1 MPCNLF
7 FLGTAEPKIGFGV
20 DKPVRNE
27 SGKEGRIKGV
37 KEEKTNMNEMK
48 VIFLGTAFPYG
59 CVGWEPVASS
69 ESWKTIEI
77 ESPEGRLRL
86 AEGCEEKACH

>member
-7 FLGTAEPKIGFGV
+7 FLGTAEPKIGFGA

-59 CVGWEPVASS
+59 VLGGNLLLPQ
-69 ESWKTIEI
+69 
-77 ESPEGRLRL
+77 SPGKRLRL
-86 AEGCEEKACH
+86 KALRVG